1 MHLPKSNKWPSVCS
15 VCGNRFGKGEGWV
28 IFERTSQFTQGRGR
42 PEGKFVAFCNAH
54 YQEAKTRLNSG
65 NNGSQEIPQEESN
78 ESTGTLGEILNKA
91 IEAKEEAKEVSPPP
105 PATVPQD
112 KEGIALDIAQLIAKL
127 ASNPGVNK
135 EEVNKLIDNYVT
147 EHGVATMADIHRAL
161 DKVNQTPPSKVEIIK
176 GDDKQIIETGLHHY
190 LLPDIIKILS
200 QGLHIYLVGP
210 AGAGK
215 TTLANQAAKT
225 LEKAFYF
232 TGALDSKYG
241 LIGFRDAHGN
251 YHRTPFREAFE
262 HGGVFLF
269 DEVDASSANAML
281 SFNAALANGHMDFP
295 DGIVERHPDFVAI
308 ASANTFGN
316 GQDRLYVGRNQLDAA
331 TLDRFVTVEMNYDE
345 KLEKALVGT
354 DRKAIAWVEFVQ
366 RTRKAVSDL
375 KLRYVVSPRASL
387 QGSKLLLAG
396 MDTAQ
401 VAKMVLYRSMKPEDV
416 AKVQGYAPIPR

>member
-1 MHLPKSNKWPSVCS
+1 MNRLKPNKYPSKCS
-15 VCGNRFGKGEGWV
+15 ICGVTFAAYTGTLF
-28 IFERTSQFTQGRGR
+28 FERSSEAPKGRGR
-42 PEGKFVAFCNAH
+42 PEGKFIAFCGAH
-54 YQEAKTRLNSG
+54 QSEANQRLNG
-65 NNGSQEIPQEESN
+65 V
-78 ESTGTLGEILNKA
+78 KDD
-91 IEAKEEAKEVSPPP
+91 
-105 PATVPQD
+105 PQD
-112 KEGIALDIAQLIAKL
+112 NSHEAIQEPIRHEDEGHIMPPSIPLETMSTKSQDDTALSLAEMLVKL
-127 ASNPGVNK
+127 TSNPGVN
-135 EEVNKLIDNYVT
+135 EAEVRRIALECANQVLGNR
-147 EHGVATMADIHRAL
+147 VAT
-161 DKVNQTPPSKVEIIK
+161 VVEIRKDNEAVSHDI
-176 GDDKQIIETGLHHY
+176 GAHHY
-190 LLPDIIKILS
+190 LLPDIITILS

-215 TTLANQAAKT
+215 TTLANQASKA
-225 LEKAFYF
+225 LEKSFWF

-345 KLEKALVGT
+345 KLERSLVGD

-375 KLRYVVSPRASL
+375 KLRYVVSPRASI

-396 MDTAQ
+396 MDASK
-401 VAKMVLYRSMKPEDV
+401 VATMTLYRSMKPEDV
-416 AKVQGYAPIPR
+416 SKVQGYTGPLPR